1 MGETPGVKVPKRGEL
16 YLVNFDST
24 IGSEMQKTRPALIIQ
39 NDIANAHSPVTIVA
53 AITTYNGGKL
63 YPTEVEIEAPAG
75 GLDRDSVILLN
86 QVRTIDKQ
94 RLIRRIGSLD
104 AHSMVQVAE
113 ALRLSL
119 GLLEP

>member
-1 MGETPGVKVPKRGEL
+1 MGDTPGVKVPKRGEL

-86 QVRTIDKQ
+86 QVRTTALAQKDRKPRCTQ
-94 RLIRRIGSLD
+94 YGAGRRGPACESWS
-104 AHSMVQVAE
+104 A
-113 ALRLSL
+113 
-119 GLLEP
+119 